1 MVAVPLTP
9 ALKRQR
15 QAALYEFEA
24 SLDCQGYTE
33 KRCHENQKKPNQTK
47 SLLLIT

>member
-33 KRCHENQKKPNQTK
+33 KRCHENQKNQTK
-47 SLLLIT
+47 SLLLIA